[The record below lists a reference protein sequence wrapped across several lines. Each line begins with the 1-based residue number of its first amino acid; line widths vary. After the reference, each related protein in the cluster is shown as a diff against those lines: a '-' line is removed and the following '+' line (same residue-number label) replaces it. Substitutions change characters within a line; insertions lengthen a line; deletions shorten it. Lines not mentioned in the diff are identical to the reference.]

1 MSWLLLFSLTAVTF
15 FNRYFFLEP
24 KTAFQFPNF
33 LMRMLKFAAPCLM
46 LAICAPVIFFEQG
59 EWRGL
64 STNLYFY
71 GAVFT
76 ILITA
81 FSKKM
86 LLSLSLSLL
95 FFYLLIYVF
104 S

>member
-1 MSWLLLFSLTAVTF
+1 MSWLLLIGLTAVTF

-24 KTAFQFPNF
+24 KTALKFPN
-33 LMRMLKFAAPCLM
+33 LVIRMLKYAAPCLM
-46 LAICAPVIFFEQG
+46 FAICAPVIFFQQG

-64 STNLYFY
+64 SENLYFY
-71 GAVFT
+71 GAIFT
-76 ILITA
+76 VMVTA
-81 FSKKM
+81 LSKKM
-86 LLSLSLSLL
+86 MLSLSLSLL